1 MGEVN
6 VLVLIV
12 LFAFIVMMIM
22 IGLFYSK
29 RTKSAK
35 DFWIGGGNVGAWVTA
50 ISYVG
55 TYTST
60 VALIGG
66 PSSTYRYGL
75 GYGIWQVAGSAWL
88 FGLLPFLIMAVPM
101 KRMATRLGS
110 LTVPGWLSERF
121 GSQAVRVVS
130 AALVTIMMIPYGTS
144 VIQAAGVLL
153 AKIANIPYIVGI
165 IVTVVTVTVYMS
177 FSGYMGI
184 SVNALIQGWIML
196 IGALLIA
203 PIALGRIGGMGEVLS
218 RLNQIDPK
226 LLEIP
231 GTMSWGNFI
240 SLSLVWGLIC
250 WGQPQLITRFYAVK
264 DSRTL
269 GITMVVVC
277 LFTVLTS
284 GGYHLN
290 GLIARAMYG
299 NEFMGSLDM
308 AIPTIAADMLP
319 SLLSAVFVAAAVAA
333 AMSTLAST
341 GLVASSSIAKD
352 LYEDYFLKKN
362 GQTIS
367 VKSSMR
373 LSRICTIIAMVL
385 SFAFAVRPV
394 SAVFTLAV
402 FAQGTIAAALTG
414 SMFFA
419 LYWKRANWQG
429 CLASMITGTTVTLA
443 WYILEIP
450 GVHAYFPGIIASII
464 VFPIVSLLTPPPHEQ
479 IIKKAFGKM
488 ES

>member
-1 MGEVN
+1 MEN
-6 VLVLIV
+6 TNIIVLIV
-12 LFAFIVMMIM
+12 LFSFIAMMII
-22 IGLFYSK
+22 IGMYYAK

-35 DFWIGGGNVGAWVTA
+35 DFWIGGGNVGPWVTA

-75 GYGIWQVAGSAWL
+75 GYGIWQTAGSAWL
-88 FGLLPFLIMAVPM
+88 FGLLPFLIMAIPM
-101 KRMATRLGS
+101 KRMAKRLGA
-110 LTVPGWLSERF
+110 LTVPGWLAERYN
-121 GSQAVRVVS
+121 SQKVRVVS
-130 AALVTIMMIPYGTS
+130 AVLVAIFMIPYGTA
-144 VIQAAGVLL
+144 VIQAAGTLL
-153 AKIANIPYIVGI
+153 ATIANIPYIIGI
-165 IVTVVTVTVYMS
+165 LIVVVTVTIYMC

-184 SVNALIQGWIML
+184 SVNALIQGWIMM

-203 PIALGRIGGMGEVLS
+203 PIALKHLGGFNEVFTK
-218 RLNQIDPK
+218 LNDLNPQ

-231 GTMSWGNFI
+231 GTMSWGNFL

-264 DSRTL
+264 DSKTL

-277 LFTVLTS
+277 VFTTIMTA
-284 GGYHLN
+284 GYHFN
-290 GLIARAMYG
+290 GLLARAMYG
-299 NEFMGSLDM
+299 DQFLDSLDM

-319 SLLSAVFVAAAVAA
+319 TVLSAVFVAAAVSA

-352 LYEDYFLKKN
+352 LYEDYYLVKK
-362 GQTIS
+362 GQKIS
-367 VKSSMR
+367 NEKSIC
-373 LSRICTIIAMVL
+373 LSRIFTVVAMVL
-385 SFAFAVRPV
+385 SFIFAVRPV
-394 SAVFTLAV
+394 SAVFSMAV

-414 SMFFA
+414 SMFFS

-429 CLASMITGTTVTLA
+429 CLISMITGVVVTLT
-443 WYILEIP
+443 WYMLEIP
-450 GVHAYFPGIIASII
+450 GVHAYFPGIIASI
-464 VFPIVSLLTPPPHEQ
+464 VAFPIASLLTPPPAKAVV
-479 IIKKAFGKM
+479 KKAFGKNY
-488 ES
+488 

>member
-1 MGEVN
+1 MGDINVA
-6 VLVLIV
+6 VLVT
-12 LFAFIVMMIM
+12 LFAFILMMIL
-22 IGLFYSK
+22 IGLYYSK

-66 PSSTYRYGL
+66 PSSTYRYGM
-75 GYGIWQVAGSAWL
+75 GYGVWQVAGSAWL
-88 FGLLPFLIMAVPM
+88 FGLLPFLIMAIPM
-101 KRMATRLGS
+101 KRMATRLGA

-121 GSQAVRVVS
+121 GSQKVRVVS
-130 AALVTIMMIPYGTS
+130 SILVAVMMIPYGTS

-153 AKIANIPYIVGI
+153 SRIANIPYIVGI
-165 IVTVVTVTVYMS
+165 VITVVTVTIYMC

-203 PIALGRIGGMGEVLS
+203 PIALNQLGGFSEALN
-218 RLNQIDPK
+218 RLNELNPQ

-231 GTMSWGNFI
+231 GTMDWGSFI

-264 DSRTL
+264 DAKTL
-269 GITMVVVC
+269 SITMVVVC
-277 LFTVLTS
+277 VFTTLTTA
-284 GGYHLN
+284 GYHLN
-290 GLIARAMYG
+290 GLLTRAIYG
-299 NEFMGSLDM
+299 DQFLDNLDM

-319 SLLSAVFVAAAVAA
+319 TVLSAVFVAAAVAA

-341 GLVASSSIAKD
+341 GLVASSAIAKD
-352 LYEDYFLKKN
+352 LYEDCYMKGK
-362 GQTIS
+362 GEEVS
-367 VKSSMR
+367 PEKSMR
-373 LSRICTIIAMVL
+373 LSRICTVIAMVL
-385 SFAFAVRPV
+385 SFVFAVRPV
-394 SAVFTLAV
+394 SVVFSLAV

-429 CLASMITGTTVTLA
+429 CLASMLAGTTVTLV
-443 WYILEIP
+443 WYILKIP
-450 GVHAYFPGIIASII
+450 GVHAYFPGIITSII
-464 VFPIVSLLTPPPHEQ
+464 VFPIVAKLTPPPTDAVVE
-479 IIKKAFGKM
+479 KAFGKAAK
-488 ES
+488 

>member
-35 DFWIGGGNVGAWVTA
+35 DFWIGGGNVEAWVTA

-121 GSQAVRVVS
+121 ESQAVRVVS

-153 AKIANIPYIVGI
+153 AKIANIPYIIGI
-165 IVTVVTVTVYMS
+165 VVTVVTVTVYMS

-203 PIALGRIGGMGEVLS
+203 PIALGRIGGM
-218 RLNQIDPK
+218 
-226 LLEIP
+226 
-231 GTMSWGNFI
+231 
-240 SLSLVWGLIC
+240 
-250 WGQPQLITRFYAVK
+250 
-264 DSRTL
+264 
-269 GITMVVVC
+269 
-277 LFTVLTS
+277 
-284 GGYHLN
+284 
-290 GLIARAMYG
+290 
-299 NEFMGSLDM
+299 
-308 AIPTIAADMLP
+308 
-319 SLLSAVFVAAAVAA
+319 
-333 AMSTLAST
+333 
-341 GLVASSSIAKD
+341 
-352 LYEDYFLKKN
+352 
-362 GQTIS
+362 
-367 VKSSMR
+367 
-373 LSRICTIIAMVL
+373 
-385 SFAFAVRPV
+385 
-394 SAVFTLAV
+394 
-402 FAQGTIAAALTG
+402 
-414 SMFFA
+414 
-419 LYWKRANWQG
+419 
-429 CLASMITGTTVTLA
+429 
-443 WYILEIP
+443 
-450 GVHAYFPGIIASII
+450 
-464 VFPIVSLLTPPPHEQ
+464 
-479 IIKKAFGKM
+479 
-488 ES
+488 